1 MTFTLRFA
9 AHSDRGLIRDG
20 NQDSV
25 FAGPRLL
32 AVADGMGG
40 MAAGD
45 VASNIVIGTL
55 APLDDDV
62 PGPDLV
68 DVLRNAVSEANQR
81 LHATVGANPQM
92 EGMGTTLTALL
103 FSGTRFGLVH
113 VGDSRAYLLR
123 DGQYAQLTKDDSYV
137 QMLVDEGRITPE
149 EATNH
154 PQRSLITRALQ
165 GEDVEPEFSVREAHA
180 GDRYLVCSDGLH
192 GFVSDETISET
203 IRSVADAQE
212 CVDRLIQLALRAGGP
227 DNVTVIIADVVE
239 GVQAEQAPIVGGAAA
254 QDRGNAT
261 VADPDSPAARAAAAQ
276 QPPRPAAP
284 AEPEEPAEERRTRHP
299 VRNSLIVLAVL
310 VVLAGAGFGVW
321 SYTQA
326 QYYVGATD
334 DGYVAVFRGVPGKV
348 VGLQLSAVDVKSDT
362 RVTELTALVRNR
374 VKQGIDSP
382 SRTGALST
390 LRELTDDS
398 PNNPNMLPVC
408 PTPTPTPSETPST
421 SGKGSPSGKA
431 SASGKP
437 SPKGSPR
444 STPSGKRSG
453 SPSPSTHSPSPT
465 PSPSA
470 SGACRPA
477 R

>member
-1 MTFTLRFA
+1 MTLTLRFA

-62 PGPDLV
+62 PGSDLV

-81 LHATVGANPQM
+81 LRATVAANPQM

-103 FSGTRFGLVH
+103 FSGTRFGLIH
-113 VGDSRAYLLR
+113 VGDSRCYLLR
-123 DGQYAQLTKDDSYV
+123 DGQYAQITKDDSYV

-203 IRSVADAQE
+203 IRSIPDTQE

-239 GVQAEQAPIVGGAAA
+239 GVFPEQSPIVGGAAA
-254 QDRGNAT
+254 QDRGNVT
-261 VADPDSPAARAAAAQ
+261 VADPNSPAARAALAQ
-276 QPPRPAAP
+276 QPPRPPAP
-284 AEPEEPAEERRTRHP
+284 PEPTEPDDADARRRHP

-310 VVLAGAGFGVW
+310 VVLAGGGFGVW
-321 SYTQA
+321 RYTQA
-326 QYYVGATD
+326 QYFVGATD

-348 VGLQLSAVDVKSDT
+348 VGLQLSTVDVKSDT
-362 RVTELTALVRNR
+362 KTSELTQLVRNR
-374 VKQGIDSP
+374 VTQGIDSP
-382 SRTGALST
+382 NRTSALNT

-398 PNNPNMLPVC
+398 TGNPNMLPVC
-408 PTPTPTPSETPST
+408 ETPTPTPS
-421 SGKGSPSGKA
+421 
-431 SASGKP
+431 
-437 SPKGSPR
+437 
-444 STPSGKRSG
+444 STPSASRSPKPTG
-453 SPSPSTHSPSPT
+453 SAASKSAKPSHPASKSPSPT
-465 PSPSA
+465 PSPVP

>member
-1 MTFTLRFA
+1 
-9 AHSDRGLIRDG
+9 
-20 NQDSV
+20 
-25 FAGPRLL
+25 LL

-62 PGPDLV
+62 PGSDLV

-81 LHATVGANPQM
+81 LRATVAANPQM

-103 FSGTRFGLVH
+103 FSGTRFGLIH
-113 VGDSRAYLLR
+113 VGDSRCYLLR
-123 DGQYAQLTKDDSYV
+123 DGQYAQITKDDSYV

-203 IRSVADAQE
+203 IRSIPDTQE

-239 GVQAEQAPIVGGAAA
+239 GVFPEQSPIVGGAAA
-254 QDRGNAT
+254 QDRGNVT
-261 VADPDSPAARAAAAQ
+261 VADPNSPAARAALAQ
-276 QPPRPAAP
+276 QPPRPATP
-284 AEPEEPAEERRTRHP
+284 PEPTEPDDADARRRHP

-310 VVLAGAGFGVW
+310 VVLAGGGFGVW
-321 SYTQA
+321 RYTQA
-326 QYYVGATD
+326 QYFVGATD

-348 VGLQLSAVDVKSDT
+348 VGLQLSTVDVKSDT
-362 RVTELTALVRNR
+362 KTSELTQLVRNR
-374 VKQGIDSP
+374 VTQGIDSP
-382 SRTGALST
+382 NRTSALNT

-398 PNNPNMLPVC
+398 TGNPNMLPVC
-408 PTPTPTPSETPST
+408 ETPTPTPS
-421 SGKGSPSGKA
+421 
-431 SASGKP
+431 
-437 SPKGSPR
+437 
-444 STPSGKRSG
+444 STPSASRSPKPTG
-453 SPSPSTHSPSPT
+453 SAASKSAKPSHPASKSPSPT
-465 PSPSA
+465 PSPVP

>member
-1 MTFTLRFA
+1 MTLTLRFA

-45 VASNIVIGTL
+45 VASNIVIGTM

-62 PGPDLV
+62 PGSDLV

-81 LHATVGANPQM
+81 LRATVAANPQM

-113 VGDSRAYLLR
+113 VGDSRCYLLR
-123 DGQYAQLTKDDSYV
+123 GGQYAQITKDDSYV

-203 IRSVADAQE
+203 IRSIPDTQE

-227 DNVTVIIADVVE
+227 DNVTVVIADVVE
-239 GVQAEQAPIVGGAAA
+239 GVFPEQTPIVGGAAA
-254 QDRGNAT
+254 QDRGNVT
-261 VADPDSPAARAAAAQ
+261 VADPNSPAARAALAQ
-276 QPPRPAAP
+276 QPPRPATPPEP
-284 AEPEEPAEERRTRHP
+284 AEPAEAGARTRHP

-310 VVLAGAGFGVW
+310 VVLAGGGFGVW
-321 SYTQA
+321 RYTQA

-348 VGLQLSAVDVKSDT
+348 VGLQLSTVDVKSDT
-362 RVTELTALVRNR
+362 KTSELTQLVRNR
-374 VKQGIDSP
+374 VAQGIDSP
-382 SRTGALST
+382 NRTSALNT

-398 PNNPNMLPVC
+398 TGNPNMLPVC
-408 PTPTPTPSETPST
+408 ATPTPS
-421 SGKGSPSGKA
+421 
-431 SASGKP
+431 
-437 SPKGSPR
+437 
-444 STPSGKRSG
+444 STPSKRD
-453 SPSPSTHSPSPT
+453 SPTPSSSAASKSAKPSHPASKSPSPT
-465 PSPSA
+465 PSPVP

>member
-1 MTFTLRFA
+1 MTLTLRFA

-45 VASNIVIGTL
+45 VASNIVIGTM

-62 PGPDLV
+62 PGSDLV

-81 LHATVGANPQM
+81 LRATVAANPQM

-113 VGDSRAYLLR
+113 VGDSRCYLLR
-123 DGQYAQLTKDDSYV
+123 GGQYAQITKDDSYV

-203 IRSVADAQE
+203 IRSIPDTQE

-227 DNVTVIIADVVE
+227 DNVTVVIADVVE
-239 GVQAEQAPIVGGAAA
+239 GVFPEQTPIVGGAAA
-254 QDRGNAT
+254 QDRGNVT
-261 VADPDSPAARAAAAQ
+261 VADPNSPAARAALAQ
-276 QPPRPAAP
+276 QPPRPATPPEP
-284 AEPEEPAEERRTRHP
+284 AEPAEAGARTRHP

-310 VVLAGAGFGVW
+310 VVLAGGGFGVW
-321 SYTQA
+321 RYTQA

-348 VGLQLSAVDVKSDT
+348 VGLQLSTVDVKSDT
-362 RVTELTALVRNR
+362 KTSELTQLVRNR
-374 VKQGIDSP
+374 VAQGIDSP
-382 SRTGALST
+382 NRTSALNT

-398 PNNPNMLPVC
+398 TGNPNMLPVC
-408 PTPTPTPSETPST
+408 ATPTPTPS
-421 SGKGSPSGKA
+421 
-431 SASGKP
+431 
-437 SPKGSPR
+437 
-444 STPSGKRSG
+444 STPSKRD
-453 SPSPSTHSPSPT
+453 SPTPSSSAASKSAKPSHPASKSPSPT
-465 PSPSA
+465 PSPVP